1 LKSLLYFAV
10 HGEKHTPVLVVL
22 LGDDQLNELKLKNH
36 LNADKIV
43 LAKDEDLK
51 NLNLIKGVLG
61 PKGINHV
68 NVVFDKSVN
77 LELSYVIGANKKGFH
92 LKGYIPGSNQ
102 TSVEL
107 RLAQEGDL
115 DSFGKPVTLKRGIEV
130 GHIFQLGKKYT
141 ESMGVMILGPDGKT
155 MNPLMGCYGIGVTRV
170 IGAAIEQSHDEKGI
184 IWPLSIAPFQVHF
197 VSIWKNKEFLN
208 TCNEIYEEL
217 NAAGIDTI
225 FDDRDAGPGFKF
237 KDADLLGCPIILA
250 CGERDYASNG
260 KLQITLR
267 KTGEKFDIDRANV
280 ITKLNEFLGK

>member
-1 LKSLLYFAV
+1 
-10 HGEKHTPVLVVL
+10 
-22 LGDDQLNELKLKNH
+22 
-36 LNADKIV
+36 
-43 LAKDEDLK
+43 
-51 NLNLIKGVLG
+51 
-61 PKGINHV
+61 
-68 NVVFDKSVN
+68 
-77 LELSYVIGANKKGFH
+77 
-92 LKGYIPGSNQ
+92 
-102 TSVEL
+102 
-107 RLAQEGDL
+107 
-115 DSFGKPVTLKRGIEV
+115 
-130 GHIFQLGKKYT
+130 
-141 ESMGVMILGPDGKT
+141 
-155 MNPLMGCYGIGVTRV
+155 MGCYGIGVTRV